1 MTDSGKGKTDS
12 GKGKTVREV
21 SDFYGRRYRVGE
33 SDRVLLGRSR
43 SWMVGLPVAAM
54 LAISLF
60 QYGFGAALPT
70 LIEANGWSVWQAFG
84 VLGLWVVCQAA
95 GSPLGGWM
103 YQRMRVRLAVPML
116 VGAACCLLALVTLA
130 HSGDLVTVL
139 LGYSVLG
146 GLGAGLVYLT
156 CIATVAEWFPERL
169 ASRVAMVG
177 AAFGY
182 GAIPFVV
189 IAGYALDPA
198 NRTVVLDGAAVV
210 VSGVVAIGGL
220 LMRKPPRNWWP
231 AQVDPQSWAID
242 RRLNRSVPH
251 NRPAARPYPP
261 RAAMRSGML
270 PMMFVVVA
278 LTAAMSLFDIAYLA
292 GTAYTQGL
300 SVSILVVVMSVLAAS
315 NGIGRAVTSSLADR
329 IGRRGTLG
337 LSLLAGGVAQFGLLV
352 AATNGNHPGALLC
365 FAALAG
371 AGAGAGYS
379 LLVSLVRDW
388 FGDDAT
394 VPNYGIVYS
403 GKAVGG
409 AAGIVLAGLAVT
421 TPDTV
426 VPFVVAGCLGLL
438 GAALTRW
445 MRQPGLAWRL
455 PWTLPA
461 DRL

>member
-1 MTDSGKGKTDS
+1 MTDSHDT
-12 GKGKTVREV
+12 TVREV
-21 SDFYGRRYRVGE
+21 RDFYGRRYRVGE
-33 SDRVLLGRSR
+33 SDRMLLGRSR
-43 SWMVGLPVAAM
+43 SWMLGLPWAAM

-60 QYGFGAALPT
+60 QYGYGVALPT
-70 LIEANGWSVWQAFG
+70 LVEVNGWSVWQAFG
-84 VLGLWVVCQAA
+84 VLGLWVVCQAV
-95 GSPLGGWM
+95 GSPLGGWLH
-103 YQRMRVRLAVPML
+103 QRLRVRLATPML
-116 VGAACCLLALVTLA
+116 IGAACCLIALVTLA

-146 GLGAGLVYLT
+146 GLGAGLVYMT
-156 CIATVAEWFPERL
+156 CIATVTEWFPERL
-169 ASRVAMVG
+169 AARVAMVG

-189 IAGYALDPA
+189 VAGYALDPA
-198 NRTVVLDGAAVV
+198 NRTAVLDATAVV
-210 VSGVVAIGGL
+210 VSGVVAVCGL

-231 AQVDPQSWAID
+231 ERIDPQRWAVD
-242 RRLNRSVPH
+242 RRLNRSIPH
-251 NRPAARPYPP
+251 NRPAARSYPP
-261 RAAMRSGML
+261 LAALRSGML
-270 PMMFVVVA
+270 PMMFVVVV
-278 LTAAMSLFDIAYLA
+278 LTAAMALFDIAYLA
-292 GTAYTQGL
+292 GTAYTL
-300 SVSILVVVMSVLAAS
+300 NLPATTLVAAMSALAAS

-337 LSLLAGGVAQFGLLV
+337 LSLLVGGAAQFGLL
-352 AATNGNHPGALLC
+352 AAAANDNHPAALVC

-371 AGAGAGYS
+371 AGTGAGYS

-403 GKAVGG
+403 GKAVG
-409 AAGIVLAGLAVT
+409 AVTGIVLAGLVVT
-421 TPDTV
+421 SPDSV

-445 MRQPGLAWRL
+445 MRQPRPALVRL
-455 PWTLPA
+455 PSTLPA

>member
-1 MTDSGKGKTDS
+1 MTDSSNDT
-12 GKGKTVREV
+12 TVREV
-21 SDFYGRRYRVGE
+21 SDLYGRRYRVGE
-33 SDRVLLGRSR
+33 SDRALLGRSR
-43 SWMVGLPVAAM
+43 SWMVGLPWAAM

-70 LIEANGWSVWQAFG
+70 LVEANGWSLWQAFG
-84 VLGLWVVCQAA
+84 VLGLWVVAQAA
-95 GSPLGGWM
+95 SSPLGGWL
-103 YQRMRVRLAVPML
+103 YQRLRVRLAVPML
-116 VGAACCLLALVTLA
+116 VGAACCLTALVTLA
-130 HSGDLVTVL
+130 HSGELVTVL

-146 GLGAGLVYLT
+146 GIGAGLVYMT
-156 CIATVAEWFPERL
+156 CIATVTEWFPERL
-169 ASRVAMVG
+169 ASRVAMVS

-189 IAGYALDPA
+189 VAGYTLDPA
-198 NRTVVLDGAAVV
+198 NRTAVLDGAAVTV
-210 VSGVVAIGGL
+210 FGVVAICGL

-231 AQVDPQSWAID
+231 AQIDPQRWAVD
-242 RRLNRSVPH
+242 RRLNRSIPH

-261 RAAMRSGML
+261 LAAVRSGML
-270 PMMFVVVA
+270 PMMFVVVV
-278 LTAAMSLFDIAYLA
+278 LTAAMALFDIAYLA

-300 SVSILVVVMSVLAAS
+300 PALTLVAAMSALAAS
-315 NGIGRAVTSSLADR
+315 NGIGRAVTSSVADR

-337 LSLLAGGVAQFGLLV
+337 LSLLVGGVAQFGLLA
-352 AATNGNHPGALLC
+352 AATNENHPAAVVC

-371 AGAGAGYS
+371 AGTGAGYS

-394 VPNYGIVYS
+394 VPNYGIVYT

-409 AAGIVLAGLAVT
+409 SVGIVLAGLVVT
-421 TPDTV
+421 TPDSV

-445 MRQPGLAWRL
+445 MRQPGLAVVRL
-455 PWTLPA
+455 PSTLRA

>member
-1 MTDSGKGKTDS
+1 MTDIRNDT
-12 GKGKTVREV
+12 TIREV
-21 SDFYGRRYRVGE
+21 RDFYGRRYRVGE

-43 SWMVGLPVAAM
+43 SWMLWLPMAAM

-60 QYGFGAALPT
+60 QYGYGAALPA
-70 LIEANGWSVWQAFG
+70 LVEATGWSVWQAFA

-95 GSPLGGWM
+95 GSPLGGWL
-103 YQRMRVRLAVPML
+103 YQRMRVWLAVPML
-116 VGAACCLLALVTLA
+116 AGAACCLTALVTLA
-130 HSGDLVTVL
+130 HTDDLAAVL
-139 LGYSVLG
+139 LGYSALG
-146 GLGAGLVYLT
+146 GLGAGLVYMT
-156 CIATVAEWFPERL
+156 CIATVTEWFPERL

-182 GAIPFVV
+182 GAIPFVIV
-189 IAGYALDPA
+189 AGYALGPA
-198 NRTVVLDGAAVV
+198 NRTELLAGAGVIV
-210 VSGVVAIGGL
+210 FGVVGACGL
-220 LMRKPPRNWWP
+220 AMRKPPKNWWP
-231 AQVDPQSWAID
+231 AEIDPRRWAMD
-242 RRLNRSVPH
+242 RRLNRSLPN

-261 RAAMRSGML
+261 LAALRSGML
-270 PMMFVVVA
+270 PLMFLVVV
-278 LTAAMSLFDIAYLA
+278 LTAAMALFDIAYLA
-292 GTAYTQGL
+292 GTAYTVGL
-300 SVSILVVVMSVLAAS
+300 PATTLVAAMAALAAG

-329 IGRRGTLG
+329 IGRRGALG
-337 LSLLAGGVAQFGLLV
+337 RSLLAGGVAQFGLLA
-352 AATNGNHPGALLC
+352 AATNDNHPGALVC

-409 AAGIVLAGLAVT
+409 VTGIVLAGLVVT
-421 TPDTV
+421 GPDSV

-445 MRQPGLAWRL
+445 MRQPGPAFVRL
-455 PWTLPA
+455 PGMGRRERAVTRW
-461 DRL
+461 DG